1 LELLGRFVYMVWAV
15 EEGVM
20 NYDCIQGNRKW
31 EKGQDREWTKSVMAL
46 HGFQYN

>member
-1 LELLGRFVYMVWAV
+1 MVWAV